1 MSFGDEIMASG
12 HALSVHRK
20 SGGRIVIVGLDGE
33 PRWSDLWAG
42 LPWIVQ
48 PGETR
53 AGASA
58 VQNGPQCRPYI
69 AYPFNRDIGCRYSG
83 WRARD
88 HLGEIRFTAEETGF
102 AARATAGLEGFIL
115 IEPGV
120 PAQSNPNKQW
130 GRAKWQALADILT
143 GEGRIVVQ
151 VGAPGTDTLAGV
163 KLVETPSFRHG
174 AAVLARAAHS
184 ILPEGGLHH
193 AAGALHLPA
202 VVLFG
207 GAVDV
212 EATGYPWHTNV
223 VDDGPLSPCG
233 AWSPCDHCADVWAK
247 LSPEHVAGLLPQQDL
262 LRRQA

>member
-12 HALSVHRK
+12 HALAVHRET
-20 SGGRIVIVGLDGE
+20 GGRVVIVGRNGR

-48 PGETR
+48 QDEQDG
-53 AGASA
+53 GAA
-58 VQNGPQCRPYI
+58 ALQNGPQCRPYI
-69 AYPFNRDIGCRYSG
+69 SYPFNREIGCRYSG
-83 WRARD
+83 WRAKD
-88 HLGEIRFTAEETGF
+88 NVGEIRFTAEETTY
-102 AARATAGLEGFIL
+102 AAHATADIDGFIL

-130 GRAKWQALADILT
+130 GRAKWQGLADILQSQ
-143 GEGRIVVQ
+143 GRIVVQ
-151 VGAPGTDTLAGV
+151 VGQRGTDTLNGV
-163 KLVETPSFRHG
+163 KLLETPSFRHG
-174 AAVLARAAHS
+174 AAILARAGHAV
-184 ILPEGGLHH
+184 LPEGGLHH

-212 EATGYPWHTNV
+212 DATGYPWHINV
-223 VDDGPLSPCG
+223 VDDGALSPCG

-247 LSPEHVAGLLPQQDL
+247 LTPEHVASLVPHQSLLPHQG
-262 LRRQA
+262 